1 MTNNSSD
8 NNEISSRYA
17 RAIILSSKDEI
28 QIQNTF
34 KEFQNFM
41 DLFNKNSELKK
52 IVSSP
57 LINESKKSKIMEKIS
72 EKLSFSQNFK
82 GLLITL
88 TKHSKIKFVE
98 RVFFEFKKILNDR
111 VGLTEI
117 DVITADALDKNLEEK
132 LINVLSSKLKMKIK
146 LIKIVNPE
154 IIGGIIIKVGSV
166 MIDNSIR
173 SKLLDYKLNERS
185 N

>member
-1 MTNNSSD
+1 LTNNSSD

-57 LINESKKSKIMEKIS
+57 LINESKKS
-72 EKLSFSQNFK
+72 
-82 GLLITL
+82 
-88 TKHSKIKFVE
+88 
-98 RVFFEFKKILNDR
+98 
-111 VGLTEI
+111 
-117 DVITADALDKNLEEK
+117 
-132 LINVLSSKLKMKIK
+132 
-146 LIKIVNPE
+146 
-154 IIGGIIIKVGSV
+154 
-166 MIDNSIR
+166 
-173 SKLLDYKLNERS
+173 
-185 N
+185 